1 MYLNN
6 PKRGFVFKKAN
17 QSFANKVIPATI
29 QDLENSIPSTFSAA
43 SDCGDGD
50 IFEGRTSDNLYL
62 NYQTFN
68 DPDSVDFN
76 FQNKM
81 QVCKLN
87 NPGTLT
93 YFDNAEK
100 LPDNYEIDDSYVN
113 RNKSKR
119 IKLMND
125 LPNSQ
130 IKAKDTSN
138 LVAVSRLPQKY
149 RSVFSKF
156 EYFND
161 VQSEVY
167 EDVMETS
174 DPIVISAPTGCG
186 KTALFELAIICH
198 LMKRMA
204 NSKMVYIAPIKALCS
219 ERYSDWM
226 SKFSDHQLR
235 KSCNAQKLFNR
246 LKVLHLHGSIFYHVQ
261 FPAVFR
267 VT

>member
-1 MYLNN
+1 
-6 PKRGFVFKKAN
+6 
-17 QSFANKVIPATI
+17 
-29 QDLENSIPSTFSAA
+29 
-43 SDCGDGD
+43 
-50 IFEGRTSDNLYL
+50 
-62 NYQTFN
+62 
-68 DPDSVDFN
+68 
-76 FQNKM
+76 M

-93 YFDNAEK
+93 YFDNDEK
-100 LPDNYEIDDSYVN
+100 FPDNYESDDSYVD

-125 LPNSQ
+125 LPNSHVVKDTIDASTKGVSPHINNPNDSQ

-246 LKVLHLHGSIFYHVQ
+246 LKILHLHGSIFLTMFNFLPCLGSHETFKIQQ
-261 FPAVFR
+261 FYPHRNRKALYVLLHSFFFIF
-267 VT
+267 